1 MNRIASV
8 VVVFLLTLLGLY
20 GSVSAGRD
28 LNGDHLRLPSEASVF
43 FERIGGVADDDDDVT
58 SGTRWAVLIAG
69 SSGYWNYRHQA
80 DICHAYQLLRKGG
93 LKDENIIVFMYDD
106 IAFDEENPR
115 PGVIINSPHGDDVYK
130 GVPKDYTGEDVTVD
144 NFFAVILGNQA
155 ALTGGSG
162 KVVDS
167 GPNDHIFVYYS
178 DHGGPGVLGMPTSPY
193 LYACDLIEVL
203 KKKHASGTY
212 KSLVFYL
219 EACESGSIFEGLLPE
234 GLNIYAT
241 TAANAEESS
250 WGTYCPGEYPSPP
263 PEYETCLGD
272 LYSVAWMEDSD
283 MHNLRTETLHQQYEL
298 VKTRTASDNSAYG
311 SHVMQYGDIGLSK
324 NSLFKYIGTN
334 PANEN
339 YTFVDENSLMPSRK
353 VTNQRDADLVHFW
366 DKFRKA
372 PEGSPRKVEAQKQ
385 FMEAMSHRMH
395 IDHSVKLIGK
405 LLFGIEKGSEILN
418 TVRSAGQPLVDDWN
432 CLKTLVRAFET
443 HCGSLSQYG
452 MKHMRAF
459 GNICNARINKDQMAE
474 ASAQA
479 CVTFPSGPWS
489 SLHKGFSA

>member
-1 MNRIASV
+1 MKRFAAG
-8 VVVFLLTLLGLY
+8 VFITLLVAL
-20 GSVSAGRD
+20 SVIVSDSRD
-28 LNGDHLRLPSEASVF
+28 ITADILRLPSEAYKF
-43 FERIGGVADDDDDVT
+43 FRNGEANEDVDT
-58 SGTRWAVLIAG
+58 VGTRWAVLIAG
-69 SSGYWNYRHQA
+69 SNGYWNYRHQA
-80 DICHAYQLLRKGG
+80 DVCHAYQLLRKGG

-106 IAFDEENPR
+106 IAFNEENPR
-115 PGVIINSPHGDDVYK
+115 PGVIINNPHGNDVYK

-144 NFFAVILGNQA
+144 NFLAVILGNKT
-155 ALTGGSG
+155 ALKGGSG

-167 GPNDHIFVYYS
+167 GPNDRIFIYYT

-193 LYACDLIEVL
+193 LYADDLIDVL
-203 KKKHASGTY
+203 KKKYASGTY

-250 WGTYCPGEYPSPP
+250 WGTYCPGENPSPP
-263 PEYETCLGD
+263 PEYSTCLGD

-283 MHNLRTETLHQQYEL
+283 IHNLQTETLHQQYEL
-298 VKTRTASDNSAYG
+298 VKKRTANDNSGFG
-311 SHVMQYGDIGLSK
+311 SHVMQYGDISLSK
-324 NSLFKYIGTN
+324 DSLFLYLGTN
-334 PANEN
+334 PANDN
-339 YTFVDENSLMPSRK
+339 YTFVGENSLRPSSK
-353 VTNQRDADLVHFW
+353 AVNQRDADLLHFW

-372 PEGSPRKVEAQKQ
+372 PEGTPRKVEAQKQ
-385 FMEAMSHRMH
+385 FFEAMSHRMH
-395 IDHSVKLIGK
+395 IDQSIKLTGK

-418 TVRSAGQPLVDDWN
+418 TVRPAGQPLVDDWD
-432 CLKTLVRAFET
+432 CLKSLVRTFEM

-452 MKHMRAF
+452 MKHMRSIA
-459 GNICNARINKDQMAE
+459 NICNAGIEKEKMAE

-479 CVTFPSGPWS
+479 CVNIPSGPWS